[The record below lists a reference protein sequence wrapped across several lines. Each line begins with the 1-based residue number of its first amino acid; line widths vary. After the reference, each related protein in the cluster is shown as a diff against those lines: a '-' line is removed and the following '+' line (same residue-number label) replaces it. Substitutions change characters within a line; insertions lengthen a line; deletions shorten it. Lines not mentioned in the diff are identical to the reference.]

1 MGFRTPDLDKR
12 DHARDLANVVMPLV
26 SIEQDKRYRRV
37 DDRYAEI
44 CVKCGK
50 DRDGKAEGCACG
62 AVFAKPTSN
71 FLKLAWT
78 PTSIAPKMP
87 DVCPHCDRAT
97 ERLRSITLTLPTG
110 YNGGTRTANSRFT
123 IEFGTC
129 KRVPPPYLMWLAFV
143 TAMFF
148 VVVFGLA
155 ALFGNLRRTRAP
167 GNRTR
172 RPGGRVARV
181 RLAAL
186 HALRSSLDPV
196 ARAAAE
202 LRACARRSK
211 RWPRALGGALC
222 ARVRTTPGVSLT
234 DVAVEL
240 VRAFAGQTW

>member
-1 MGFRTPDLDKR
+1 
-12 DHARDLANVVMPLV
+12 MPLV

-155 ALFGNLRRTRAP
+155 ALFGNYVALVPLGIALVGLVAAWRAYGWLRFTRFDHRSIRLRA
-167 GNRTR
+167 R
-172 RPGGRVARV
+172 RPSYARALADRNGGRV
-181 RLAAL
+181 L
-186 HALRSSLDPV
+186 
-196 ARAAAE
+196 
-202 LRACARRSK
+202 
-211 RWPRALGGALC
+211 
-222 ARVRTTPGVSLT
+222 
-234 DVAVEL
+234 
-240 VRAFAGQTW
+240 